1 MDRQRAEQLHALLS
15 DIEPELAEPALQPLE
30 RLLARGSAG
39 DALIVAIVGPSGV
52 GKSEL
57 INLLASSRV
66 VTAGPL
72 RPTTTEI
79 AVWGDIADTYLPGR
93 RVPGPNRPDRVVL
106 IDTPPAEHYP
116 DTIAGLL
123 HLVDAVLVV
132 ISPDRYADAITATL
146 LETVRE
152 FGIPARAVLSMV
164 GPPLPDTNRLIR
176 DAENKLGIEIDAVVA
191 QDVGP
196 LRAVLTEMVSVRDAI
211 VARRD
216 RAATVFVA
224 DRAEQVVAEL
234 DVRAAEAKV
243 LIERADAAFSG
254 AGIDR
259 LELASAADLEWDNA
273 ALEITRLAREATDR
287 AIATWTAGVVRD
299 RIAPNNDIDPSRWL
313 PEIDPRPINDWYH
326 ATVEVGRRAV
336 KRRWR
341 HPRRSRTVRDQ
352 LWRLSIDFG
361 RRPTKKVRKALRDR
375 IPDLRIERNASFVE
389 AIRLAG
395 SARIDAFRARL
406 DPLGGVSP
414 ESVREAAMAL
424 ASGGSPGPKPEVDGD
439 A

>member
-1 MDRQRAEQLHALLS
+1 MHRQRAEQLHALLS
-15 DIEPELAEPALQPLE
+15 DIEPESAEPALQPLE

-39 DALIVAIVGPSGV
+39 DALIVAVVGASGV

-57 INLLASSRV
+57 INLLAGSRV

-116 DTIAGLL
+116 GTIAGLL
-123 HLVDAVLVV
+123 HLVDAVLFV

-152 FGIPARAVLSMV
+152 RGIPTRTVLSMV
-164 GPPLPDTNRLIR
+164 GPQPPDPNRLMR
-176 DAENKLGIEIDAVVA
+176 DVEHKLGIELDAVVA

-211 VARRD
+211 VSRRD
-216 RAATVFVA
+216 RAAAAFVA
-224 DRAEQVVAEL
+224 ERTAEVVTAL
-234 DVRAAEAKV
+234 DHRAAEAQV
-243 LIERADAAFSG
+243 LIDRADAAFSD
-254 AGIDR
+254 AGINR
-259 LELASAADLEWDNA
+259 LELASAADLDWDDA

-287 AIATWTAGVVRD
+287 AIAMWTAGVTRD
-299 RIAPNNDIDPSRWL
+299 GIAPHNDIDPGRWL
-313 PEIDPRPINDWYH
+313 PEIDPYPIDEWH
-326 ATVEVGRRAV
+326 HVTVDVGRRAV
-336 KRRWR
+336 KRRWL

-375 IPDLRIERNASFVE
+375 IPDLRIERNAAFVE
-389 AIRLAG
+389 AIGSAG
-395 SARIDAFRARL
+395 SARIDAFLARL

-414 ESVREAAMAL
+414 EAIREAATAL
-424 ASGGSPGPKPEVDGD
+424 TAGTGSVPKLAVDND

>member
-15 DIEPELAEPALQPLE
+15 DIEPESAEPALQPLE
-30 RLLARGSAG
+30 RLLSRGSAG
-39 DALIVAIVGPSGV
+39 DALIVAVVGASGV

-57 INLLASSRV
+57 INLLAGSRV

-79 AVWGDIADTYLPGR
+79 AVWGDIADTYLAGR

-116 DTIAGLL
+116 GTIAGLL
-123 HLVDAVLVV
+123 HLVDAVLFV

-152 FGIPARAVLSMV
+152 RGIPTRTVLSMV
-164 GPPLPDTNRLIR
+164 GLPPPDANRLMR
-176 DAENKLGIEIDAVVA
+176 DVEHKLGIELDAVVA

-216 RAATVFVA
+216 RAATAFVA
-224 DRAEQVVAEL
+224 ERTAEVVAAL
-234 DVRAAEAKV
+234 NNRAAEAQV
-243 LIERADAAFSG
+243 LIDRAEAAFSD
-254 AGIDR
+254 AGINR
-259 LELASAADLEWDNA
+259 LELASAADLDWDDA

-287 AIATWTAGVVRD
+287 AIARWTAGVARD
-299 RIAPNNDIDPSRWL
+299 GIAPHNDIDPGRWL
-313 PEIDPRPINDWYH
+313 PEIDPYPIDEWHH
-326 ATVEVGRRAV
+326 ATVDVGRRAV
-336 KRRWR
+336 KRRWL
-341 HPRRSRTVRDQ
+341 HPRRLRTVRDQ

-389 AIRLAG
+389 AIGFAG
-395 SARIDAFRARL
+395 SARIDAFLARL

-414 ESVREAAMAL
+414 ESIRDAATAL
-424 ASGGSPGPKPEVDGD
+424 TAGAGPVPKLVVDDD

>member
-15 DIEPELAEPALQPLE
+15 EIEPELAEPALQPLE
-30 RLLARGSAG
+30 RLVTRESAG
-39 DALIVAIVGPSGV
+39 DALIVAVVGTSGV

-57 INLLASSRV
+57 INLLAGSRV

-93 RVPGPNRPDRVVL
+93 RVPGSNRPDRVVM

-123 HLVDAVLVV
+123 HLVDAVIFVT
-132 ISPDRYADAITATL
+132 SPDRYADASTATL

-152 FGIPARAVLSMV
+152 RGVPARTVLSMV
-164 GPPLPDTNRLIR
+164 GPPPPDTNRLIR
-176 DAENKLGIEIDAVVA
+176 DAEHKLGIEVDAVVA

-196 LRAVLTEMVSVRDAI
+196 LRAVLTEMVTVRDAI

-216 RAATVFVA
+216 RAAAMFVA
-224 DRAEQVVAEL
+224 ERAEDVVATLRVRAEEAQVLIDRAE
-234 DVRAAEAKV
+234 
-243 LIERADAAFSG
+243 AAFAR
-254 AGIDR
+254 AGINR
-259 LELASAADLEWDNA
+259 LELASAADLDWDDA
-273 ALEITRLAREATDR
+273 ALEITRLARAATDR
-287 AIATWTAGVVRD
+287 AMALWTAGVVSD
-299 RIAPNNDIDPSRWL
+299 GIAPDSEIDPGRWL
-313 PEIDPRPINDWYH
+313 PGIDQRPIDEWH
-326 ATVEVGRRAV
+326 QATVDVGRGAI
-336 KRRWR
+336 KRRWL

-361 RRPTKKVRKALRDR
+361 RRPTKKARKALHDR
-375 IPDLRIERNASFVE
+375 IPDLRIERNAAFVE
-389 AIRLAG
+389 GIRLAG
-395 SARIDAFRARL
+395 SARIDAFLARL

-414 ESVREAAMAL
+414 EAIRDAAMEL
-424 ASGGSPGPKPEVDGD
+424 AAGGSRVSKPVVDND
-439 A
+439 V

>member
-1 MDRQRAEQLHALLS
+1 MDRQRVEQLHALLS
-15 DIEPELAEPALQPLE
+15 EIEPELAEPALQPLA
-30 RLLARGSAG
+30 RLLARESAG
-39 DALIVAIVGPSGV
+39 DALIVAVVGTSGV

-57 INLLASSRV
+57 INLLAGARV

-106 IDTPPAEHYP
+106 VDTPPAEHYP

-123 HLVDAVLVV
+123 HLVDAVLFV

-146 LETVRE
+146 LDTIRE
-152 FGIPARAVLSMV
+152 RGIPVRVVLSMV
-164 GPPLPDTNRLIR
+164 GPPPPDVNRVIR
-176 DAENKLGIEIDAVVA
+176 DAKHKLGIQIDAVVE
-191 QDVGP
+191 QDVVP
-196 LRAVLTEMVSVRDAI
+196 LRAVLSEMVDVRDAI

-216 RAATVFVA
+216 QAAAAFVA
-224 DRAEQVVAEL
+224 ARAEEVVAALEIRTEEARVLVDRA
-234 DVRAAEAKV
+234 DV
-243 LIERADAAFSG
+243 AFSR

-259 LELASAADLEWDNA
+259 VELASAANLDWDDA
-273 ALEITRLAREATDR
+273 ALEVTRLARDATDR
-287 AIATWTAGVVRD
+287 AIAAWTAGVVRD
-299 RIAPNNDIDPSRWL
+299 GIAPRNEIDPGRWL
-313 PEIDPRPINDWYH
+313 PEIDSHPIDEWYQ
-326 ATVEVGRRAV
+326 ATIDVGRRAV
-336 KRRWR
+336 KRRR
-341 HPRRSRTVRDQ
+341 LHPRRSRTVRDQ

-361 RRPTKKVRKALRDR
+361 RRPTKKVRKALGSR
-375 IPDLRIERNASFVE
+375 IPDLRIERNTAFVAS
-389 AIRLAG
+389 IRLAG

-414 ESVREAAMAL
+414 ESIRDAAAAL
-424 ASGGSPGPKPEVDGD
+424 AVGGRRGPMPVVDDD